1 MDAYFNLKKEGNNV
15 LLAICDEELL
25 GKTLREGKIVFKISE
40 DFYKGKKISVDQ
52 AVSMI
57 ENSTIINLIGNE
69 CVKKAIENGFVH
81 PEAVLKIE
89 GISHAQIMK
98 F

>member
-81 PEAVLKIE
+81 PEAVIKIE

>member
-1 MDAYFNLKKEGNNV
+1 MEVYFNLKKEGKNV

-25 GKTLREGKIVFKISE
+25 GKTLREGKVVFKISE

-52 AVSMI
+52 AISMI

-69 CVKKAIENGFVH
+69 CVKKAIENGYVH
-81 PEAVLKIE
+81 PEAVIKIE
-89 GISHAQIMK
+89 GISHAQIIK